1 RRHHRRSRSR
11 RPLHGLL
18 QRAGGPRPQPS
29 RHGGRCM
36 NPGLIRKTLR
46 DCLVQFVLTLAAVTA
61 WEVLFIRAMGEFSTD
76 MSQLWLKQPPLRR
89 MIQMLIGYDLA
100 SDLTPP
106 TLMTI
111 GLAPPLLYALT
122 WSFILAVTSRVL
134 AGEVDRG
141 TADLLLTL
149 PVSRRQIFVSVSA
162 V

>member
-1 RRHHRRSRSR
+1 MARPLPRRRRHHRRPRPG

-18 QRAGGPRPQPS
+18 QRAACRSADRRSPNCRSAKRRSG
-29 RHGGRCM
+29 CM

-76 MSQLWLKQPPLRR
+76 MSQLWLKQPLVRR

-100 SDLTPP
+100 SDLTPT

-111 GLAPPLLYALT
+111 GLAHPLLYALT

-141 TADLLLTL
+141 T
-149 PVSRRQIFVSVSA
+149 
-162 V
+162 